1 MKDIGL
7 SIHLL
12 GKFYNLSKEY
22 MYVEQVDVGDFLRLK
37 SCILYT
43 ELENPDQP
51 LINVEV
57 VAHVTRPEI
66 RSSEVKPCLLHY

>member
-1 MKDIGL
+1 M
-7 SIHLL
+7 
-12 GKFYNLSKEY
+12 
-22 MYVEQVDVGDFLRLK
+22 GDFVRFT

-43 ELENPDQP
+43 ELDNPDQP

-66 RSSEVKPCLLHY
+66 RCSEVKNLNPNESINCSIV